1 MMCETFCLMLFQ
13 AAGFIIQTVPAAV
26 LMWVQIPGIYRKQ
39 PFGICCGKSCL
50 FLVLLVPGFV
60 TLTMA
65 SYFLG
70 LDIFQYLAD
79 LYMIFAICCFMIY
92 SRTFLDIDWKRYLL
106 TSLLWIQYEAI
117 IVMVT
122 AALVSEYSPE
132 ILGIDLPY
140 HPLNIRYLLL
150 VNLVLF
156 PPIYLVAR
164 KVIGKN
170 LIHIRGRAL
179 LHGYFYVALSVSIFI
194 FSSFFLRPEY
204 LGQNLLFLGSILMC
218 NIITYIVFF
227 SEVSISR
234 RQAQM
239 EEQVHMIESRYR
251 MMQKNMEMTR
261 RIRHDM
267 RHQINALKV
276 LYEHQDW
283 DGLGKFLWE
292 SEEQQKKVEDQESTA
307 GHLFLNILLDYYR
320 ESAEK
325 KGISM
330 ETEILVGRDHPFS
343 MLDLTSL
350 VGNCLE
356 NALEACEKIP
366 KEKAFIRVRIRER
379 DGSLLFWEENSCR
392 CYDSEEN
399 SVFQGWT
406 GFLSQK
412 RRSGYGIGL
421 KSMDDI
427 TKKYEGSLLCRQER
441 GVFTVKAELKIPG
454 G

>member
-1 MMCETFCLMLFQ
+1 M
-13 AAGFIIQTVPAAV
+13 IQTVPAAV
-26 LMWVQIPGIYRKQ
+26 LMWMQIPGIYRKL
-39 PFGICCGKSCL
+39 PFGTCCRKSFFSL
-50 FLVLLVPGFV
+50 MFLLPGFV
-60 TLTMA
+60 MLTMA

-79 LYMIFAICCFMIY
+79 MYMVLAICCFILY
-92 SRTFLDIDWKRYLL
+92 SHTFLDMDWKRYLL

-117 IVMVT
+117 VVIVT
-122 AALVSEYSPE
+122 GALVNEYSPE
-132 ILGIDLPY
+132 ILTVDLPY
-140 HPLNIRYLLL
+140 HPVNIRYLMI

-156 PPIYLVAR
+156 PPICLIAR
-164 KVIGKN
+164 NVIGKN
-170 LIHIRGRAL
+170 LVHIRGRVL

-194 FSSFFLRPEY
+194 FSSFFLRSQV
-204 LGQNLLFLGSILMC
+204 LGQNLLFLGTVLIC

-239 EEQVHMIESRYR
+239 EEQMHMIESRYR
-251 MMQKNMEMTR
+251 MIRKNVEMTR
-261 RIRHDM
+261 QMRHDM

-292 SEEQQKKVEDQESTA
+292 SQEQQKNVEDKENMA

-330 ETEILVGRDHPFS
+330 DTEILVNCEYPFS
-343 MLDLTSL
+343 MVDLTSL

-356 NALEACEKIP
+356 NALEACERIP

-379 DGSLLFWEENSCR
+379 AGFLLFWEENSCR
-392 CYDSEEN
+392 CHDWEGN

-406 GFLSQK
+406 GFLSHK
-412 RRSGYGIGL
+412 RSGGYGIGL
-421 KSMDDI
+421 KSMD
-427 TKKYEGSLLCRQER
+427 TVAKKYGGSLLCKQER

-454 G
+454 E